1 MDRLQEDWQHQYRA
15 TPLEYPISNNEA
27 HSTYDQFIQLRDTLI
42 MSNKYYADS
51 AWRSLIIWT
60 KLNGDPTGTI
70 EIWKPNICK
79 LSFEPGRENDISKID
94 FSDVHWEYITVP
106 SSHSNI
112 KLSCDIQKDWRY
124 VLQHKEQLINIPSS
138 ITRVTAYIMQHKRVV
153 TIVGDEE
160 VVSYQS
166 IPRAVFDWSWSEQ
179 GLFDRMTSFGYV
191 ECDLAKWD
199 WCELIIEDQRQE
211 PISSDYI
218 QPNSNWFS
226 VEYKDLAYKL

>member
-153 TIVGDEE
+153 TIENNQE
-160 VVSYQS
+160 VVSYQD
-166 IPRAVFDWSWSEQ
+166 IPRAVFDWERDEWGMFS
-179 GLFDRMTSFGYV
+179 RMTSFGYV
-191 ECDLAKWD
+191 ECDLAKGD
-199 WCELIIEDQRQE
+199 WCELIIEDQNQD
-211 PISSDYI
+211 PISSTYI